1 MTKYYRYLFLIFLA
15 SAGAHLSAQVDSL
28 QFTTGDYVLGEVKD
42 MQRGILTIETDYSD
56 SDFTIEWDKVTG
68 IFTET
73 EFMINLSNGDT
84 HFGSLESLSKDTVM
98 IITDEND
105 SLVVEQDDIVY
116 LNAYDEKFLDR
127 LSASI
132 SIGYDMTKANNFKQ
146 FTTRSS
152 IGYKA
157 EKWNTGASVYVLN
170 STQDNEDNNIERSEA
185 DVSFSYLLPYRFY
198 GVATVSYLSNTEQ
211 SIDSRINGQ
220 LGLGR
225 YFVQSNKMDWGL
237 KLGANRNIERYSNE
251 TDDRES
257 WEGYFGTEL
266 NIFDLGDLD
275 LLLSIMAYPGITES
289 GRWRSDSKF
298 DVKYELPLDFF
309 IKMGISF
316 NYDNS
321 PAEGASST
329 DYIFNVSFGWEW

>member
-1 MTKYYRYLFLIFLA
+1 MTKYSRYLFFIFLA
-15 SAGAHLSAQVDSL
+15 FAGMQLFAQVDSL
-28 QFTTGDYVLGEVKD
+28 QFTTGDYVVGEVKS
-42 MQRGILTIETDYSD
+42 MQKGVLTIETDYSD
-56 SDFTIEWDKVTG
+56 SDFTIEWKKVTG

-84 HFGSLESLSKDTVM
+84 HFGGLESLAEST
-98 IITDEND
+98 ILILTDEND
-105 SLVVEQDDIVY
+105 SLVVEQNDIVY
-116 LNAYDEKFLDR
+116 LSAYDDKFLDR

-132 SIGYDMTKANNFKQ
+132 SLGYDMTKANNFKQ

-152 IGYKA
+152 LGYKA
-157 EKWNTGASVYVLN
+157 ERWNTGASLYVLN
-170 STQDNEDNNIERSEA
+170 SSQDSADNIERTEA

-211 SIDSRINGQ
+211 SIDSRINAQ

-237 KLGANRNIERYSNE
+237 KLGANRNFERYSDDTE
-251 TDDRES
+251 DRES

-266 NIFDLGDLD
+266 NIFDLGDLN
-275 LLLSIMAYPGITES
+275 LLLSIIAYPGITES

-316 NYDNS
+316 NYDNR
-321 PAEGASST
+321 PAGDASTT
-329 DYIFNVSFGWEW
+329 DYVFNVSFGWEW